1 MPRGTDIQRLR
12 SRCITA
18 ERRVMQGCAR
28 ALVPVLSAELDR
40 EFRQGVDVMGKPF
53 EPPKDGHRPPMVRSG
68 TLRRSITVSA
78 RASLRGW
85 VVRLRSDTD
94 YDHFL
99 RDGTSRMQ
107 ARRFIP
113 RPSDPVPP
121 AMDALI
127 VRTMQR
133 VVEREAR
140 P

>member
-1 MPRGTDIQRLR
+1 MPRGTDLQRLR

-40 EFRQGVDVMGKPF
+40 EFRQGVDINGKPF
-53 EPPKDGHRPPMVRSG
+53 LPPKDGHVPPMVRSG

-85 VVRLRSDTD
+85 VVRLQSDTD

-107 ARRFIP
+107 ARRFMP
-113 RPSDPVPP
+113 RPGDPVPP

-127 VRTMQR
+127 LRTAQR
-133 VVEREAR
+133 VVEKEAR

>member
-1 MPRGTDIQRLR
+1 M
-12 SRCITA
+12 
-18 ERRVMQGCAR
+18 
-28 ALVPVLSAELDR
+28 
-40 EFRQGVDVMGKPF
+40 
-53 EPPKDGHRPPMVRSG
+53 PPMVRSG

-78 RASLRGW
+78 RASLGGW
-85 VVRLRSDTD
+85 IVRLRSDTD

-107 ARRFIP
+107 ARRFMP
-113 RPSDPVPP
+113 RPGDPVPP

-127 VRTMQR
+127 LRTMQR